1 MKSKQKQTKINQ
13 LYNAYLDNPFL
24 SISQASDMLA
34 ASASTVRI
42 MRSRLIDK
50 GFIEEGEDG
59 EVVICRPFEGRF
71 CEISPLSW
79 KAEILR
85 ELIELAMDD
94 VRHIADPKDKL
105 PYIQEIRA
113 MLKMSV

>member
-1 MKSKQKQTKINQ
+1 
-13 LYNAYLDNPFL
+13 
-24 SISQASDMLA
+24 MLA
-34 ASASTVRI
+34 TSASTVRI

-59 EVVICRPFEGRF
+59 EAVICRPFEGRF
-71 CEISPLSW
+71 CEVSPLSW
-79 KAEILR
+79 NAEILR

-94 VRHIADPKDKL
+94 VRHISDPKDKL

>member
-1 MKSKQKQTKINQ
+1 MKSKHKQTKINQ

-24 SISQASDMLA
+24 SISQAADMLA
-34 ASASTVRI
+34 TSASTVRI

-50 GFIEEGEDG
+50 GFIEEG